1 VSTEYAPAWRLWL
14 ATALRLVLAGVL
26 IVAGW
31 LKLPE
36 PAASVRAVRAYQL
49 LPESV
54 VPSIGY
60 ALPLLEI
67 LIGVLL
73 LVGLATRFAAV
84 VAGLLMLA
92 FIIGISS
99 AWARGLTIDCGC
111 FGGGGTVA
119 SNQTKYAQEI
129 ARDVGL
135 LLAAGFLVVWPASRF
150 SIDPTPSTSRA
161 TTDPSPSSTA
171 DPLTEKET
179 GR

>member
-1 VSTEYAPAWRLWL
+1 MSTDYAPAWRLWL
-14 ATALRLVLAGVL
+14 ATVLRLVLAGVL

-54 VPSIGY
+54 VPSVGH

-67 LIGVLL
+67 IVGVLL
-73 LVGLATRFAAV
+73 LVGLATRFAAA

-119 SNQTKYAQEI
+119 ANQTKYAQEI

-135 LLAAGFLVVWPASRF
+135 LLAAAFLVVWPASRL
-150 SIDPTPSTSRA
+150 SIDHTPSAGRDPM
-161 TTDPSPSSTA
+161 TDTE
-171 DPLTEKET
+171 PLTEKET